1 MSHLYR
7 RGEYW
12 YLKYYQDGHP
22 YYRSLGT
29 KNHTRARAIQ
39 HQIDSRLDAGV
50 LPIPEKGKDIDVG
63 TFWQAYL
70 NWAHDHKRPNTIST
84 ETIFW
89 KQLRSHTK
97 IRTLAELTPAKVE
110 AFKRKRLT
118 DGVSKR
124 SVNNALKHLQAIYNH
139 AVKLG
144 LFDGANPFL
153 KVDRYALSKIPPK
166 HLKPDQIGFLL
177 QTAQDDSRDAH
188 LIFALGIFAG
198 MRKSEIVNAR
208 WEWFD
213 FESKLIT
220 IQSGEGFIIKDKDA
234 RTMPFHDRLAAIL
247 QAHREKSG
255 YLIKPGQTKQ
265 GDYRYRYD
273 FKKLFNR
280 VRKQAQL
287 PWLTPHVLRH
297 TFGSVLA
304 ERGVSIYKIMKWM
317 GHADIRTTQAYA
329 HLQEYD
335 EDINRLTSSFSE
347 ESSSNTNT

>member
-12 YLKYYQDGHP
+12 YIKYYQNRRP
-22 YYRSLGT
+22 RYRSLGT
-29 KNHTRARAIQ
+29 KNHKHARAIQ

-50 LPIPEKGKDIDVG
+50 LGIPEKGKDTDVSV
-63 TFWQAYL
+63 FWQAYL
-70 NWAHDHKRPNTIST
+70 NWARDHKRPNTIST
-84 ETIFW
+84 ESIFW
-89 KQLRSHTK
+89 EQLVRYTK
-97 IRTLAELTPAKVE
+97 IRTLGELTPAKVE
-110 AFKRKRLT
+110 ALKRKRLK

-139 AVKLG
+139 AAKLG

-153 KVDRYALSKIPPK
+153 KVERYALSKVPPK
-166 HLKPDQIGFLL
+166 HLKSDEIGLLL

-213 FESKLIT
+213 FELKLVT
-220 IQSGEGFIIKDKDA
+220 VQSGEEFVIKDKDA
-234 RTMPFHDRLAAIL
+234 RTIPLHDRLATIL
-247 QAHREKSG
+247 QAYREDSG
-255 YLIKPGQTKQ
+255 YLIRPSQTKH
-265 GDYRYRYD
+265 GGYRYRYD
-273 FKKLFNR
+273 FNKLFKR
-280 VRKQAQL
+280 VRKRAGL

-304 ERGVSIYKIMKWM
+304 ESGVSIYKIMKWM

-335 EDINRLTSSFSE
+335 DDINRLSASFSDETSS
-347 ESSSNTNT
+347 NA